1 MLDGVIL
8 EAPARADASLQVEAL
23 SVAYPTR
30 AGWLQALD
38 GVSLAIPSGGVLGL
52 VGESGSGK
60 STVLLALLGLLGPS
74 ARVEAQRLAFEGHD
88 LLHGAAALR
97 GRRVGVV
104 FQDAAAS
111 LNPALTIGTQ
121 VTEPMRTHLGIARR
135 EAWERATELLAE
147 MGIPRPAQVMRCYPH
162 QLSGGMKQR
171 VGIAAALSSEPD
183 LLLLD
188 EPTTALDVTIE
199 AQILALLDTLRA
211 RRNLTM
217 LLVSHNLGI
226 VDRLCDSVS
235 VLYAGRLAEAGTTAE
250 VLHRPRHPYTKGLLA
265 ALPRPDQPHAGRLAP
280 IPGGLPDL
288 HVADPGCNFRPRC
301 AFAAAG
307 CEAPQVLRGQDH
319 QVSCQRVEEVADLPW
334 PAPESAETS
343 TPVSSTALAEPLI
356 EARDLSIRFG
366 GGGWIARRLGHA
378 GGVLAVDRVS
388 LSIQPGEVVGLVG
401 ESGCGKSTL
410 GRLLLRLLPARDGT
424 LRFGGAVVGA
434 RPDAAFRRRAQ
445 VVFQNP
451 DTALNP
457 RQTVGVIL
465 RRAVHWFA
473 MERGTAAVTAETER
487 LLDLVR
493 LPRHYAD
500 RYPHQLSGGEK
511 QRVGIARALASRPD
525 FLVCDEAV
533 SALDVS
539 VQAAILNLLRDLR
552 DKLGVAY
559 LFISHDIGVIAHIA
573 DRVAV
578 MYHGTIVEQGAVE
591 DVLHPP
597 YHPYTELLLSS
608 VPLIGKGKVGSVAA
622 PAAAPVAGTTGC
634 KFANRCPRRIGP
646 ICDTVVPPLQQADAG
661 HAILCHIPLAELAAV
676 PHWLAHKGF
685 DQCEPHAE
693 EAAQRPSRSMGYSD
707 TGSHPSRRGPM
718 DRSSG

>member
-1 MLDGVIL
+1 MLDAAVPDPSLRSDAAL
-8 EAPARADASLQVEAL
+8 EIEAL

-30 AGWLQALD
+30 AGLLQALD
-38 GVSLAIPSGGVLGL
+38 GVSLSIASGGVLGL

-60 STVLLALLGLLGPS
+60 STVVLALLGLLGP
-74 ARVEAQRLAFEGHD
+74 AAHVRAQRLVFDGHD
-88 LLHGAAALR
+88 LLSDAAALR

-104 FQDAAAS
+104 FQDTAAA

-121 VTEPMRTHLGIARR
+121 VIEPMRVHLGTDRR
-135 EAWERATELLAE
+135 TAWERGTELLAE
-147 MGIPRPAQVMRCYPH
+147 MGVPRPALVMRSYPH

-171 VGIAAALSSEPD
+171 VGIATALASEPD

-199 AQILALLDTLRA
+199 AQILSLLDELRA
-211 RRNLTM
+211 RRNLAM

-226 VDRLCDSVS
+226 VDRLCDTVS
-235 VLYAGRLAEAGTTAE
+235 VLYAGRLVESGTTRE

-265 ALPRPDQPHAGRLAP
+265 ALPRPDRPHAGRLAP
-280 IPGGLPDL
+280 IKGNLPDL
-288 HVADPGCNFRPRC
+288 CVPDPGCNFRKRC
-301 AFAAAG
+301 AFAGEG
-307 CEAPQVLRGQDH
+307 CDQPQRLSDDRH
-319 QVSCQRVEEVADLPW
+319 KVSCHRVELVADLPW
-334 PAPESAETS
+334 PAEPAPAAALSAA
-343 TPVSSTALAEPLI
+343 PAVPLI
-356 EARDLSIRFG
+356 EAEGMSIRFDT
-366 GGGWIARRLGHA
+366 GGWLARLLGKA

-388 LSIQPGEVVGLVG
+388 LTINTGEVVGLVG

-424 LRFGGAVVGA
+424 LRFAAAVVGA
-434 RPDAAFRRRAQ
+434 RPDAAFRHRAQ
-445 VVFQNP
+445 VVFQNS
-451 DTALNP
+451 DTSLNP

-465 RRAVHWFA
+465 SRAIRWFA
-473 MERGTAAVTAETER
+473 IASIKSEVAAEVDR

-493 LPRHYAD
+493 LPRSYAA

-511 QRVGIARALASRPD
+511 QRVGIARALASRPR

-539 VQAAILNLLRDLR
+539 VQAAVLNLLRDLR
-552 DKLGVAY
+552 DELGVAY

-578 MYHGTIVEQGAVE
+578 MYQGTIVEEGPVD

-608 VPLIGKGKVGSVAA
+608 VPLIGKPRGGAASTPVAGPA
-622 PAAAPVAGTTGC
+622 PAAGGC
-634 KFANRCPRRIGP
+634 KFANRCTRRIGP
-646 ICDTVVPPLQQADAG
+646 ICDSIPPPLQQAGPG
-661 HAILCHIPLAELAAV
+661 HGIRCHIPLPQLAAV
-676 PHWLAHKGF
+676 PHWL
-685 DQCEPHAE
+685 
-693 EAAQRPSRSMGYSD
+693 SR
-707 TGSHPSRRGPM
+707 
-718 DRSSG
+718 